1 MKNSLRL
8 ASALLLACASTAGT
22 QAATLLSENFSAATG
37 GLYTGAIGGTL
48 FSVTMGS
55 IDIVG
60 LPSGSPFSC
69 VHNPGGNCLDLVGN
83 TGTGAIASVPTFN
96 LLAGMTYTIS
106 FGALLQGFAPGDPT
120 TTSYRVSLGSF
131 DSNLA
136 VNSAGANVSLNFTA
150 LANETAVRLRFETL
164 AAPNSVHGAVLDNIV
179 LSAVPEPGTWALMLA
194 GIGSVLLLVRRRT
207 V

>member
-1 MKNSLRL
+1 MKISSRFTG
-8 ASALLLACASTAGT
+8 ALLLACASTAGA
-22 QAATLLSENFSAATG
+22 QAATLLSENFAAASG
-37 GLYTGAIGGTL
+37 GLYSGAIGGTL
-48 FSVTMGS
+48 FSVTLGS

-96 LLAGMTYTIS
+96 LLAGMTYTVS

-131 DSNLA
+131 ASNLA

-194 GIGSVLLLVRRRT
+194 GMGSVLLLARRRAA
-207 V
+207 